1 MNICKSKKNI
11 FCSKNR
17 GKVYKYLF
25 EKSRKRDLPTAWA
38 DMLDSPRSLAMMRE
52 MSP

>member
-1 MNICKSKKNI
+1 MKDYVCIPFLWTYVSPKKYF

-25 EKSRKRDLPTAWA
+25 EKSRKRDL
-38 DMLDSPRSLAMMRE
+38 
-52 MSP
+52 